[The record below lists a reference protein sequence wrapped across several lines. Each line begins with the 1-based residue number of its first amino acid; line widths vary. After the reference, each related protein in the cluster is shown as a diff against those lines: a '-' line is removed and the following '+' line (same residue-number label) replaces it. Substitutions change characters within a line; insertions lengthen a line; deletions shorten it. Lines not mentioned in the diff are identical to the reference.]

1 MRAALVADEAVEA
14 LQTPHD
20 ALGRAADGKMKDY
33 DAAFARLKKS
43 GLGRRLRDLDS
54 FESICYRQCAYAFEG
69 CDYYSFP
76 EVYEAVSAEDVRAFL
91 FETVRPEQMAVSIIY
106 PKGEAE

>member
-1 MRAALVADEAVEA
+1 MRKKRTLRE
-14 LQTPHD
+14 LSPGQ
-20 ALGRAADGKMKDY
+20 RARVLRIGEGPM
-33 DAAFARLKKS
+33 R
-43 GLGRRLRDLDS
+43 RRLRDLDS

-76 EVYEAVSAEDVRAFL
+76 EVYEAVSAKDVRAFL